1 MDVASANMG
10 ANMGADMGRRH
21 GAQIWLLPRRGR
33 ATIKADM
40 PRKTLRFSPLP
51 ALSFAFV
58 LLAGCGALPSL
69 RGAAPAAPVVAPLPS
84 PELAA
89 PPPPVGA
96 RTAEALDTTTPAQR
110 AAATAAP
117 EPAGDQALGK
127 VVVALGNVTEP
138 GFWLRSALVSVA
150 RPGQV
155 VTAGGASVQV
165 DLLPGAGAAQ
175 LSLAAFRA
183 LGLGLTDLPEVMVY
197 AR

>member
-1 MDVASANMG
+1 MS
-10 ANMGADMGRRH
+10 H
-21 GAQIWLLPRRGR
+21 
-33 ATIKADM
+33 
-40 PRKTLRFSPLP
+40 KTLCFSPSF
-51 ALSFAFV
+51 ALSLAFV
-58 LLAGCGALPSL
+58 LLAGCGALASL
-69 RGAAPAAPVVAPLPS
+69 RGPAAAPAVPAVTSLPS

-117 EPAGDQALGK
+117 APAGDQVLGK

-138 GFWLRSALVSVA
+138 GFWLRSALVTVA

-183 LGLGLTDLPEVMVY
+183 LGLGLTDLPEVVVY